1 MAVRESEE
9 MDPLAME
16 AELVARARA
25 LGPQL
30 RETAAETEANRS
42 VLPRNMQAIFDHQLV
57 RFFQP
62 KRHGGFELEW
72 GAQFAIGRE
81 VAKHCP
87 STAWI
92 VAVVGA
98 HACFLG
104 RMPGDVQDEV
114 WGPRQD
120 QLITT
125 ASVNR
130 HGGATRESDGIRVSG
145 QWGFSSG
152 CDHAEWAMFGVHVD
166 GDKVPTQVVVPRSD
180 WTIADTWHVAGMRG
194 TGTKDLVLE
203 DVLVPHH
210 RTLPAD
216 AWIGANPP
224 GGEVNDSY
232 IYRVPFLPYVGT
244 SLLGPLF
251 GAAEG
256 AYNDYCAITSE
267 RTGTMTGEAV
277 AENAPV
283 QLRVAES
290 AAELH
295 AAEVI
300 MTEQIAYLRDAGNND
315 KTIPA
320 TKRLEINR
328 DRAFVAKLCVQST
341 ERLVGMMG
349 AMGIFDGNP
358 VQRHHR
364 DVMAMAT
371 QIGVNWDRN
380 MLSYGKWALGLPTGD
395 AQADQELGR
404 AVS

>member
-1 MAVRESEE
+1 MAIREAEAL
-9 MDPLAME
+9 DPLEME
-16 AELVARARA
+16 AVLVARARA

-30 RETAAETEANRS
+30 RATARETEANRA
-42 VLPRNMQAIFDHQLV
+42 VLKDNMQALFDNELV

-62 KRHGGFELEW
+62 RRHGGFELEW

-81 VAKHCP
+81 VAKYCP

-104 RMPGDVQDEV
+104 RMPGAVQDEV
-114 WGPRQD
+114 WGPNQD

-125 ASVNR
+125 ASAKR
-130 HGGATRESDGIRVSG
+130 HGSATREKDGLRVTG

-166 GDKVPTQVVVPRSD
+166 DEKVPTQIVVPRTD
-180 WTIADTWHVAGMRG
+180 WHIADTWYVSGMRG

-203 DVLVPHH
+203 DVFVPAH
-210 RTLPAD
+210 RTLPAGEWVAAD
-216 AWIGANPP
+216 PP
-224 GGEVNDSY
+224 GSKVNPSY
-232 IYRVPFLPYVGT
+232 IYKVPFMPYVGM
-244 SLLGPLF
+244 SLLGPMF

-256 AYNDYCAITSE
+256 AYIDYCAITAQ

-277 AENAPV
+277 ADNAPV

-300 MTEQIAYLRDAGNND
+300 MLEQIGYLREAGHNG
-315 KTIPA
+315 TPIPA

-328 DRAFVAKLCVQST
+328 DRAFIAKLCVQST

-349 AMGIFDGNP
+349 AMGIFDDNP

-364 DVMAMAT
+364 DVMGMAT
-371 QIGVNWDRN
+371 QIGINWDRN
-380 MLSYGKWALGLPTGD
+380 MLPYGKWALGLATGD
-395 AQADQELGR
+395 AHIDQKLGR

>member
-1 MAVRESEE
+1 MAVQE
-9 MDPLAME
+9 MGTQDPLEIE
-16 AELVARARA
+16 AELVTRARA
-25 LGPQL
+25 MGPQL
-30 RETAAETEANRS
+30 RATAAETEANRS
-42 VLPRNMQAIFDHQLV
+42 VLKSNMRAVFDNQLV

-72 GAQFAIGRE
+72 GAQFSIGRE
-81 VAKHCP
+81 LAKYCP

-98 HACFLG
+98 HGCFLG
-104 RMPGDVQDEV
+104 RMPGAVQDEV
-114 WGPRQD
+114 WGPNQD
-120 QLITT
+120 QLIAT

-130 HGGATRESDGIRVSG
+130 HGGAKPEKDGLRVSG

-152 CDHAEWAMFGVHVD
+152 CDHAEWAMFAVHVD
-166 GDKVPTQVVVPRSD
+166 GEAAPTQIVVPRTD
-180 WTIADTWHVAGMRG
+180 WSIADTWHVAGMRG
-194 TGTKDLVLE
+194 TGTKDLVLD
-203 DVLVPHH
+203 DVFVPVS
-210 RTLPAD
+210 RTLPAGE
-216 AWIGANPP
+216 WIAANPP
-224 GGEVNDSY
+224 GSKVNESY
-232 IYRVPFLPYVGT
+232 IYRVPFLPFVGM

-256 AYNDYCAITSE
+256 AYNDYCAITAE
-267 RTGTMTGEAV
+267 RTGTMTGETV

-295 AAEVI
+295 AAEI
-300 MTEQIAYLRDAGNND
+300 IITEQIAYLRDAGKNG

-320 TKRLEINR
+320 TKQLENNR

-349 AMGIFDGNP
+349 AMGIFEGNP

-364 DVMAMAT
+364 DIAAMAT

-380 MLSYGKWALGLPTGD
+380 MLSYGRLALGLPTGD
-395 AQADQELGR
+395 SQVDQELGR
-404 AVS
+404 APS

>member
-1 MAVRESEE
+1 MAVRDVEASA
-9 MDPLAME
+9 PLEME
-16 AELVARARA
+16 AGLVERARA

-30 RETAAETEANRS
+30 RATAAETEANRA
-42 VLPRNMQAIFDHQLV
+42 VLKENMQALFDNELV

-62 KRHGGFELEW
+62 KRHGGLELEW

-98 HACFLG
+98 HAAFLG
-104 RMPGDVQDEV
+104 RMPGAVQDEV
-114 WGPRQD
+114 WGPNQN

-130 HGGATRESDGIRVSG
+130 RGGATREKDGLRVSG
-145 QWGFSSG
+145 QWGFASG
-152 CDHAEWAMFGVHVD
+152 CDHAEWAMFGVYVD
-166 GDKVPTQVVVPRSD
+166 DDKVPTQIVVPRAD
-180 WTIADTWHVAGMRG
+180 WSIADTWHVSGMRG

-203 DVLVPHH
+203 DVFVPLH
-210 RTLPAD
+210 RTLPA
-216 AWIGANPP
+216 AEWVGANPP
-224 GGEVNDSY
+224 GSKVNPGY
-232 IYRVPFLPYVGT
+232 LYKVPFMPYVGM
-244 SLLGPLF
+244 SLLGPIL

-256 AYNDYCAITSE
+256 AYNDYCAITAK

-277 AENAPV
+277 ADNAPV

-295 AAEVI
+295 AAEVV
-300 MTEQIAYLRDAGNND
+300 MTEQIAYLRESGRSGVH
-315 KTIPA
+315 IPA
-320 TKRLEINR
+320 EKRLEINR
-328 DRAFVAKLCVQST
+328 DRAFVANLCVRST

-364 DVMAMAT
+364 DVMGIAT
-371 QIGVNWDRN
+371 QIGINWDRN
-380 MLSYGKWALGLPTGD
+380 MMPYGKWALGLPTGD
-395 AQADQELGR
+395 VHIDQELGR
-404 AVS
+404 TAS